1 MPPSRALS
9 RLKSVDFYKK
19 IPRCILLA
27 IAVAHDRITMPVE
40 QSQPGTVVL
49 AQLLQ
54 PRIAP

>member
-19 IPRCILLA
+19 IPRCISLA
-27 IAVAHDRITMPVE
+27 STVAHDRNSGPVE

-54 PRIAP
+54 PMIAP